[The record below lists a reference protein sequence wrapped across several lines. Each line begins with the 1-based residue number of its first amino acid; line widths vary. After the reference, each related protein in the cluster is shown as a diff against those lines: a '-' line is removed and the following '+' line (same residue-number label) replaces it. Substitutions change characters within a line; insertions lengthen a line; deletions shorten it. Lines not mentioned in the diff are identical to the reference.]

1 MKKSLFIL
9 AGTLFTTLIAI
20 SQEEKPSNWSRSGSV
35 GLNFSQ
41 SHLSNWAAG
50 GENALNASGR
60 FIYQA
65 DYTLDKSK
73 WNTNLDLGLGY
84 SVIGDNKAIKTDDK
98 IELNS
103 MYGYKATETLFYSLS
118 FSFKSQFTDGFD
130 YKTDSTNPISRFMAP
145 GYVTLG
151 LGIDWA
157 PNKVFEINFSPA
169 TARMTFVTDQK
180 LADAG
185 AFGVDP
191 AVYDN
196 NMNKLEDGKTSRFE
210 FGGKMVAKF
219 NIDIASNVNFT
230 SKLELFSDYIKNPQN
245 IDVDW
250 QNLITMKVNSWL
262 NANIT
267 THLIYDDDIMIKD
280 KDGKT
285 GPRTQFK
292 EVLSVGLAYKF

>member
-9 AGTLFTTLIAI
+9 AVTLFTTLIAI

-245 IDVDW
+245 IDFDW

-262 NANIT
+262 YANIT

>member
-9 AGTLFTTLIAI
+9 AVTLFTTLIAI
-20 SQEEKPSNWSRSGSV
+20 SQEEKSSNWSRSGSV

-145 GYVTLG
+145 GY
-151 LGIDWA
+151 
-157 PNKVFEINFSPA
+157 
-169 TARMTFVTDQK
+169 
-180 LADAG
+180 
-185 AFGVDP
+185 
-191 AVYDN
+191 
-196 NMNKLEDGKTSRFE
+196 
-210 FGGKMVAKF
+210 
-219 NIDIASNVNFT
+219 
-230 SKLELFSDYIKNPQN
+230 
-245 IDVDW
+245 
-250 QNLITMKVNSWL
+250 
-262 NANIT
+262 
-267 THLIYDDDIMIKD
+267 
-280 KDGKT
+280 
-285 GPRTQFK
+285 
-292 EVLSVGLAYKF
+292 